1 MNSLN
6 RVWKY
11 DHGGKELLAAGNSL
25 NQTTYGGFV
34 SSGAIGHQL
43 IRNNSTQKYLGQNQS
58 HHFLTSSGSKANLA
72 GKQQNLILA
81 QRQSAQQPKA
91 TDKSLKAVLSGKNL
105 FNLTQSAAARQNR
118 ESYIITGPSQL
129 TS

>member
-1 MNSLN
+1 VNSLN

-72 GKQQNLILA
+72 SKQ
-81 QRQSAQQPKA
+81 
-91 TDKSLKAVLSGKNL
+91 
-105 FNLTQSAAARQNR
+105 
-118 ESYIITGPSQL
+118 
-129 TS
+129 